1 MDILKR
7 IYALKDP
14 RHTEG
19 LLWFLENAGKSLNLT
34 WPIKSNSDVY
44 LGTKASGIHKPAP
57 FEYAISIRSSSGK
70 GASELYSDK
79 QPVHEQDGT
88 WTYLYRH
95 EIQKGV
101 LPTKLPRNQALLKNK
116 QDAVPVGVMIQNNHG
131 LYEIL
136 GLALVTDYNERTG
149 YFFLQGSK
157 LNIIKMDLGEGKT
170 SEPPD
175 VESDLRNYEKT
186 LVAVREGQGKFR
198 ELLLRAYASRCSFT
212 QYDVTEGLEA
222 AHVRPYRGA
231 HTNETRNG
239 LLLRA
244 DIHNLFDYG
253 IVGVDPEKLT
263 VILNSRAINSKYA
276 PLHGRRLFLPE
287 NPLLSPDP
295 YLLERHLQLHG
306 ITRVQG

>member
-1 MDILKR
+1 MDVLKR
-7 IYALKDP
+7 IYVLKDP

-19 LLWFLENAGKSLNLT
+19 LLWFLENAGKSLQLS
-34 WPIKSNSDVY
+34 WPVQSKSGVF
-44 LGTKASGIHKPAP
+44 LGTRASGIHKPD
-57 FEYAISIRSSSGK
+57 FLDYAISIRSSSGQ

-79 QPVHEQDGT
+79 QPVQEQDGS
-88 WTYLYRH
+88 WTFLYRH
-95 EIQKGV
+95 EIQDGV
-101 LPTKLPRNQALLKNK
+101 LPTKLWRNRALLKNK
-116 QDAVPVGVMIQNNHG
+116 ADAVPVGVMIQNTDG

-136 GLALVTDYNERTG
+136 GLALITDYNERTG

-157 LNIIKMDLGEGKT
+157 LNIISTDYGVGEAA
-170 SEPPD
+170 EPPD
-175 VESDLRNYEKT
+175 VERDLRNYEQT

-198 ELLLRAYASRCSFT
+198 QQLLCAYGSRCAFT

-276 PLHGRRLFLPE
+276 PLHGRRLFLPD

-295 YLLERHLQLHG
+295 YLLERHLLLHG
-306 ITRVQG
+306 ITRAQW